1 MGSINLMLPFTY
13 LVFLFASLSLMAFP
27 FTSGFYSKDFLLE
40 LLCVPHH
47 FTHTVAYIFT
57 LLAAL

>member
-1 MGSINLMLPFTY
+1 MGSLNLFLPYTY
-13 LVFLFASLSLMAFP
+13 LVFFFASLSLMAFP
-27 FTSGFYSKDFLLE
+27 FTSGFKSKDFLLE

-47 FTHTVAYIFT
+47 FTHTIAYIFT

>member
-1 MGSINLMLPFTY
+1 MLPYTY
-13 LVFLFASLSLMAFP
+13 LVFFFASLSLKAFP

-47 FTHTVAYIFT
+47 FTNTIAYLFT